1 VLSKVNYCYGDKV
14 KVRRIVQDVAFY
26 ILIFLIAIYIL
37 FPFYWA
43 LNTALKSPAETIQVP
58 ATYFPQRP
66 TLENF
71 RIIFQNRDLIRSLLS
86 SVVVAATT
94 TLLSLFVGSFAAF
107 ALGKLR
113 FRFRRFVLYV
123 ILAMTTFPAG
133 SLLAGLFS
141 LYLAV
146 RQFDKSLPWLE
157 IPAQVILIIV
167 DLVFAL
173 PLAIWILSYFFKS
186 IPNELLQAARVDGAN
201 PLQIWWHILLPLAV
215 PALVSAG
222 LLTFIATWNEYLFAL
237 TFTLQEP
244 GTSTVPV
251 AMTLYY
257 QLGTPAGQTMA
268 AALVVM
274 FPTVLLVVL
283 FQKRIAA
290 GLTAGAV
297 KG

>member
-1 VLSKVNYCYGDKV
+1 VHIRKT
-14 KVRRIVQDVAFY
+14 VQDVAFY
-26 ILIFLIAIYIL
+26 ILIFLLAIYIL

-43 LNTALKSPAETIQVP
+43 LNTALKSPAETIQIP

-71 RIIFQNRDLIRSLLS
+71 RIIFQNRDLMLSLLTS
-86 SVVVAATT
+86 FIVAGTT

-107 ALGKLR
+107 AIGKLR
-113 FRFRRFVLYV
+113 FRFRRSILYI

-133 SLLAGLFS
+133 SLLAGLFP
-141 LYLAV
+141 LYLAIK
-146 RQFDKSLPWLE
+146 QFDKSIPWLE
-157 IPAQVILIIV
+157 IPAQAILIIMY
-167 DLVFAL
+167 LVFAL
-173 PLAIWILSYFFKS
+173 PFTIWVLSYFFRS
-186 IPNELLQAARVDGAN
+186 ISNELLHAARVDGAN
-201 PLQIWWHILLPLAV
+201 PLQIWWHIILPLAV

-222 LLTFIATWNEYLFAL
+222 LLTFIAAWNEYLFAL

-283 FQKRIAA
+283 FQKRITA
-290 GLTAGAV
+290 GLTIGAV